1 MIFGRR
7 LGCVA
12 SQATLSSGQESRSTI
27 HEFVHCMR
35 QLFEESSR
43 MTVIPA
49 KLAYKLNLPVW
60 QRFMK
65 AAETALS
72 LGKRFTHNDACL
84 YVIILCLFPLFFIPY
99 SARTYVE
106 QNVQDMLSAS
116 AVHNNRC
123 PLHNI
128 TSGGVLSQQG
138 KGVLDLLT
146 NKEKIDKDEVV
157 NIITDLFLA
166 AADTVS
172 ILLLYHP
179 VPHHLMP
186 D

>member
-1 MIFGRR
+1 MI
-7 LGCVA
+7 L
-12 SQATLSSGQESRSTI
+12 
-27 HEFVHCMR
+27 
-35 QLFEESSR
+35 
-43 MTVIPA
+43 
-49 KLAYKLNLPVW
+49 
-60 QRFMK
+60 
-65 AAETALS
+65 
-72 LGKRFTHNDACL
+72 D
-84 YVIILCLFPLFFIPY
+84 VIIRLSFSPFLS

-106 QNVQDMLSAS
+106 ENVQDMLSAS

-128 TSGGVLSQQG
+128 TSGGSSVLPHEG

-172 ILLLYHP
+172 ILLLFVSIRCFFP
-179 VPHHLMP
+179 HLMP